1 MNYDMPN
8 IKRNGSWFFLCLLL
22 VSMAFSAVYAVGKNA
37 NQSGRMGDAA
47 IFEQLIDNIHSGRG
61 VVSNVFASTQ
71 NFIDRRYVTKTL
83 EGLLAVDN
91 QPPEEQE
98 RNMLQFHAYYVLYLI
113 APLRSVFSSS
123 LTLILIQTLC
133 IVGVLAGTSAFVAR
147 ETRSIAAASVFG
159 LLVLA
164 NANWSGSLIGQFYP
178 DRIFVFAGFLLF
190 FFAYQGNSKLKIIL
204 AALFVAL
211 LNERAALI
219 GGGILLATP
228 IYTRK
233 LRGNL
238 SLVGLS
244 CALGLILLSYA
255 YYQKTFVLSNLYYGS
270 YMPANLADL
279 VGRFHLDG
287 FARNALLFLIANG
300 PLLLLALA
308 NPTTALIALICM
320 IPNIVGNVGGAEKI
334 GWSTH
339 YHSYYIPALF
349 FAAAV
354 GFTRITNWLQLRS
367 ADKRTKRWLRFAL
380 PLVFLAIFITYKPYG
395 ERVGYLFYGP
405 IEQALRTSSALSR
418 GEPTTLDARARI
430 EALFPQGASVSTTE
444 LGMAMLHEK
453 TKLGVFGVDT
463 KNFDYIFYPCSAFRR
478 ADSANAVGP
487 TVTTEWLKSQ
497 GFDPSQMVKSEDI
510 DYCRITNERKLQ
522 DDS

>member
-1 MNYDMPN
+1 MNHEMPN
-8 IKRNGSWFFLCLLL
+8 MKRNGSWFFLGLLL
-22 VSMAFSAVYAVGKNA
+22 VFMAFSIVYAVGKNA
-37 NQSGRMGDAA
+37 SNFGRMGDAA
-47 IFEQLIDNIHSGRG
+47 IFEQLIDNIHDGRG
-61 VVSNVFASTQ
+61 AVSNVFASTQ
-71 NFIDRRYVTKTL
+71 NFIDRGYVFQPL
-83 EGLLAVDN
+83 DNLLAHDN
-91 QPPEEQE
+91 LPPEQQE

-113 APLRSVFSSS
+113 APLQSVFSSS

-133 IVGVLAGTSAFVAR
+133 LVGVLAGTSAFVAR

-164 NANWSGSLIGQFYP
+164 NPNWSGSLIGQFYP

-190 FFAYQGNSKLKIIL
+190 YFAYQGDSKLKIIL
-204 AALFVAL
+204 AALFVAI

-219 GGGILLATP
+219 GGGFLLATP

-233 LRGNL
+233 VRGNL
-238 SLVGLS
+238 GLVALS

-255 YYQKTFVLSNLYYGS
+255 YYQKTYVLSNLYYGS
-270 YMPANLADL
+270 YMPGDLAEL
-279 VGRFHLDG
+279 IGRFQLGG
-287 FARNALLFLIANG
+287 FARKTFLLLLANG
-300 PLLLLALA
+300 PLLIVALA
-308 NPTTALIALICM
+308 NPATALMALICM

-354 GFTRITNWLQLRS
+354 GFARITNWLQLRS
-367 ADKRTKRWLRFAL
+367 PDKRANRWLGIAL
-380 PLVFLAIFITYKPYG
+380 PLVFLAIFMAYKPYG
-395 ERVGYLFYGP
+395 ERLGYLFYGS

-418 GEPTTLDARARI
+418 GEPTTLDARSRI
-430 EALFPQGASVSTTE
+430 EALFPEGASVSTTE

-463 KNFDYIFYPCSAFRR
+463 KNFDYIFYPCSAFKMP
-478 ADSANAVGP
+478 DPGSAVGP
-487 TVTTEWLKSQ
+487 IVTTEWLKAQ
-497 GFDPSQMVKSEDI
+497 GFDPSQMVRSEDI
-510 DYCRITNERKLQ
+510 DYCRVTHERIHQ
-522 DDS
+522 NDS